1 REGSVFFNLQKIP
14 EKLRNGEDV
23 FIITDNGLNQFL
35 YRATSS
41 KVVHQD
47 DLRLDTAPYAD
58 INLVSSVPR
67 FVYDHR
73 LVVSGVLIA
82 LR

>member
-1 REGSVFFNLQKIP
+1 MLFRS
-14 EKLRNGEDV
+14 
-23 FIITDNGLNQFL
+23 L
-35 YRATSS
+35 YRATTSN
-41 KVVHQD
+41 VVHQD
-47 DLRLDTAPYAD
+47 DLSLDATPGVD